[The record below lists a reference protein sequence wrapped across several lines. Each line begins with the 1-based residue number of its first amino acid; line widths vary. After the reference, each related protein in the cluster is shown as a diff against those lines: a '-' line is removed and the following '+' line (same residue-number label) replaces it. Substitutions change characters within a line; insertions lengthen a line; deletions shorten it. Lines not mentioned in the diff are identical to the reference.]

1 MAQDMF
7 LKINGI
13 DGESLDND
21 HKNEIEVLNW
31 RWYIHQESNMHTG
44 SGGGAG
50 KATVEDFEFEHYV
63 DRSSPNL
70 MKYCLTGKHLDEAK
84 ITIRKAG
91 GKPLEYLVLTMSD
104 VIVTAAEL
112 YGNSEDSVRIKEK
125 IRLSFARIKQEYTV
139 QNAQGGSGGAVTSS
153 YDIQKNKEG

>member
-1 MAQDMF
+1 MSQDMF

-21 HKNEIEVLNW
+21 HKNEIEVLDW
-31 RWYIHQESNMHTG
+31 SWKISQESNMHTG

-50 KATVEDFEFEHYV
+50 KASVDDLEFEHFV

-70 MKYCLTGKHLDEAK
+70 MKFCLTGKHIDEAK
-84 ITIRKAG
+84 LTIRKAG
-91 GKPLEYLVLTMSD
+91 GTPLEYLKITMND
-104 VIVTAAEL
+104 VVVTMVKP
-112 YGNSEDSVRIKEK
+112 YGNTQDSVRIKET
-125 IRLSFARIKQEYTV
+125 IRLSFARVKQEYTV
-139 QNAQGGSGGAVTSS
+139 QNAQGGSGGAVTAS